1 MTIPAI
7 IIFTKYKYDGSGGLV
22 LLLNPQYYFQDMLSY
37 QINITNH
44 KQLVDTWWMYFNK

>member
-1 MTIPAI
+1 MTISVI